1 MGSVIN
7 LEPDETRFSVYL
19 RLSDGFWKMKK
30 IRNGCRVAGDHCR
43 EVSAFQAE
51 RDCVLGKQ
59 FNDSFDV
66 HRSYRQVGIAI
77 CSYDIMSFNVN
88 NGRFLFSLSHGE
100 NLYTFLSPG

>member
-1 MGSVIN
+1 MFANRTQRAMGSVIN

-43 EVSAFQAE
+43 AVSAFEAE
-51 RDCVLGKQ
+51 RDCVLDKQ

-66 HRSYRQVGIAI
+66 HRSYRQVVLLFVPTTNSVLNHSSVI
-77 CSYDIMSFNVN
+77 IMS
-88 NGRFLFSLSHGE
+88 
-100 NLYTFLSPG
+100 